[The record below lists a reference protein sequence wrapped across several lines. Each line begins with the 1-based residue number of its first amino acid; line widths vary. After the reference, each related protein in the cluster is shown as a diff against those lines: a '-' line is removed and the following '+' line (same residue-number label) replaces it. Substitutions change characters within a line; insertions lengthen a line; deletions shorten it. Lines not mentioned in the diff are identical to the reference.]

1 MKVEVS
7 CFVGGMVIK
16 EIVHV
21 DKFEDADKV
30 AKSRNPFC
38 RVVNRKV
45 LIKWLISSMS
55 LTPHFID
62 EGNKEV
68 VFAIKGIHLVTM
80 TIPT

>member
-7 CFVGGMVIK
+7 CFIGGMDIK

-45 LIKWLISSMS
+45 LMKWIDSKMS
-55 LTPHFID
+55 LPPHFID
-62 EGNKEV
+62 AKREV
-68 VFAIKGIHLVTM
+68 VFIFIRA
-80 TIPT
+80 

>member
-30 AKSRNPFC
+30 AKSRNHFC

-45 LIKWLISSMS
+45 LMK
-55 LTPHFID
+55 
-62 EGNKEV
+62 
-68 VFAIKGIHLVTM
+68 
-80 TIPT
+80 